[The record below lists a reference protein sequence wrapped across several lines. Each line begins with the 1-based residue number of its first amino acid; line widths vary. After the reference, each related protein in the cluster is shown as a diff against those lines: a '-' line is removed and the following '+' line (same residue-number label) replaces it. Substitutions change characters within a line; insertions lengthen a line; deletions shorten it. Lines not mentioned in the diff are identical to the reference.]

1 MFGTREERHVEQDL
15 TRRDATPVGAGGLG
29 LHFASVGRVARVRG
43 DREKFK
49 EYAKEVNHDGSSFAS
64 NALI

>member
-1 MFGTREERHVEQDL
+1 MSAEEKERLKENRL
-15 TRRDATPVGAGGLG
+15 RKLIGAVVVQYFNK
-29 LHFASVGRVARVRG
+29 HAPRG